1 MVNTNIT
8 ETDFKRIAE
17 LLEGGVPK
25 AQIRKLMAMK
35 VEDFALAVLEMERR
49 GILPKRKTGKDRLN
63 EAIENGETNPHKIAE
78 ISGLKLNTV
87 RFYLT
92 TGGVKLGRPKRNYVH
107 CDRTE
112 SISDDLREGVLSTT
126 EIAQKHGV
134 SRQAVHNIK
143 RKMIEDEIARLE
155 KTTVAPTD
163 ELNALL
169 ESCNST
175 PVSTG
180 IKLAELLR
188 RPELDYKALAP
199 IDKNRPELPSAVCR
213 TAEVQV
219 KYAGYIKR
227 ELAEVERQS
236 KLEGKLL
243 SSSIDYKS
251 ILGLRIE
258 AAEKLDKIR
267 PQNLGQASR
276 ISGVSPADISVLMI
290 YLSDKHKNGQK

>member
-49 GILPKRKTGKDRLN
+49 GILPKRKTGKDRLD

-92 TGGVKLGRPKRNYVH
+92 TSGVKLGRPKRNYVH
-107 CDRTE
+107 CERTE

-143 RKMIEDEIARLE
+143 RKMIEDG
-155 KTTVAPTD
+155 
-163 ELNALL
+163 EL
-169 ESCNST
+169 
-175 PVSTG
+175 
-180 IKLAELLR
+180 
-188 RPELDYKALAP
+188 
-199 IDKNRPELPSAVCR
+199 
-213 TAEVQV
+213 
-219 KYAGYIKR
+219 
-227 ELAEVERQS
+227 
-236 KLEGKLL
+236 
-243 SSSIDYKS
+243 
-251 ILGLRIE
+251 
-258 AAEKLDKIR
+258 
-267 PQNLGQASR
+267 
-276 ISGVSPADISVLMI
+276 
-290 YLSDKHKNGQK
+290 